1 MGEMANPG
9 QNPVEAHGTIRHGGI
24 VLDPP
29 IDLPEGTEVRVS
41 VQVVRHAPELLN
53 TNSANADDAP
63 VRPDLT
69 NEQILQ
75 WARQHPAPKE
85 WWDATD
91 NPFEP

>member
-1 MGEMANPG
+1 MAEMATPDDNS
-9 QNPVEAHGTIRHGGI
+9 VEGRGTIRHGGI
-24 VLDPP
+24 VFDSPLD
-29 IDLPEGTEVRVS
+29 LAEGTQVLVT
-41 VQVVRHAPELLN
+41 VQVLDRAPEQGAGARDAGN
-53 TNSANADDAP
+53 DAP

-91 NPFEP
+91 NPFTP